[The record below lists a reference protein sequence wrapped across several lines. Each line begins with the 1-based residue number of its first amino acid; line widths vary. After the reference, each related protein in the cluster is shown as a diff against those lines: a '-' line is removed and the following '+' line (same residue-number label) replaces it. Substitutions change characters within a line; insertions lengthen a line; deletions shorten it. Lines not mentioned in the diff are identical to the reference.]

1 MQKAINT
8 LTSRIE
14 KLNKELEKIDQ
25 AIEEAQMISEY
36 HFALNDIENIV
47 SEIAELQYAI
57 SILNNVKIK

>member
-14 KLNKELEKIDQ
+14 KLNKELEKIDK